1 MQRSLHND
9 SVLDRAL
16 AATHQTAMRISQ
28 MHYVNWMIHIWHV
41 VQVPTDTVLLL
52 AVCRV
57 PVRQQCAHQERK
69 SGNATKDN
77 AKGSET
83 K

>member
-28 MHYVNWMIHIWHV
+28 MHYVNWMIGRNIFFTGAQV
-41 VQVPTDTVLLL
+41 NKSTAVQ
-52 AVCRV
+52 A
-57 PVRQQCAHQERK
+57 E
-69 SGNATKDN
+69 KDGAN
-77 AKGSET
+77 GGET